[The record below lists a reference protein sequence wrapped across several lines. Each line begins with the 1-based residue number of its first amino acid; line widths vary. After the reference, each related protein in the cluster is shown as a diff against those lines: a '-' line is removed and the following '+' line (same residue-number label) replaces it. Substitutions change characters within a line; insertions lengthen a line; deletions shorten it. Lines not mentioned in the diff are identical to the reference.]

1 MADTVR
7 PTLDL
12 ARIPFEDSKWKV
24 TYSYYCSSR
33 LHYGIQYELVLL
45 AEAGRREC
53 ESAADVLSSETAESM
68 VGQRSRGCALLHA
81 AAFADSQDPGCKR
94 PVQITAGKPLVN
106 ATTAPRALP

>member
-1 MADTVR
+1 MESHLLVVDYTLRYTVR
-7 PTLDL
+7 
-12 ARIPFEDSKWKV
+12 AR
-24 TYSYYCSSR
+24 TA
-33 LHYGIQYELVLL
+33 VLL

>member
-1 MADTVR
+1 MKILSGKS
-7 PTLDL
+7 PT
-12 ARIPFEDSKWKV
+12 R
-24 TYSYYCSSR
+24 TSSR